1 MNKKSIFR
9 LNLGILLFVYHGYVI
24 ADPVMYRD
32 GLLDSLTERAFA
44 VKAEVV
50 FSADP
55 GASGLAVG
63 DTFDNC
69 YIFEAD
75 NVWIDPL
82 FPAPGVPVLGGW
94 VQHSEGPSLQ
104 YTASITS
111 TVLSG
116 VPSLTQNGIVS
127 PSRGQS
133 KNRLVAYT
141 TVWVEDQPFIEVVS
155 LGEEVPIE
163 DIGTECP
170 AF

>member
-9 LNLGILLFVYHGYVI
+9 PGLGILLLVCHGHVM
-24 ADPVMYRD
+24 ADPVKDRE
-32 GLLDSLTERAFA
+32 GLLDSLAERAFA
-44 VKAEVV
+44 VTAEIV

-55 GASGLAVG
+55 GASGLDVG
-63 DTFDNC
+63 DTFANC

-82 FPAPGVPVLGGW
+82 FPAPGLPVLGGW

-127 PSRGQS
+127 PSRGES
-133 KNRLVAYT
+133 RNRLLAYT
-141 TVWVEDQPFIEVVS
+141 TVWVEDQPFIEVIS
-155 LGEEVPIE
+155 QGEEVPIE